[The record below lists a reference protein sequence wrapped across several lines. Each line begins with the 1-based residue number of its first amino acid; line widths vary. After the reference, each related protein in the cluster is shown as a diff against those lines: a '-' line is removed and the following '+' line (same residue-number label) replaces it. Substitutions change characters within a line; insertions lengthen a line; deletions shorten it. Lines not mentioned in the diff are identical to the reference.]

1 MTASPN
7 TPALKRFVEL
17 WAAAISQVMASLG
30 VRSPAAE
37 AAEAIS
43 APAPTAEEFEKLVCL
58 RFTASG
64 AIKGELLWVA
74 EEPAALQFAQLLLA
88 EPLKP
93 EAEFGAKQREAHAEF
108 MKQVASR
115 VSSAWLPEFG
125 TEMALAYQESAAAA
139 PVTASMVA
147 LRLTGEKFA
156 EASLRLFLEPDL
168 CAALSSVQVPPA
180 APQPTPE
187 AEPAAVEIPDAPRSN
202 PLPANLNLVLDVE
215 LEATIRFGEREM
227 LLRDIFALM
236 AGAVVELNQMVNE
249 PAELL
254 VAGRLVA
261 RGDVVLVDGNFG
273 LRVTEVVSFNERLAA
288 IAM

>member
-1 MTASPN
+1 MNTAPN
-7 TPALKRFVEL
+7 IPALQKFAEL
-17 WAAAISQVMASLG
+17 WAAALLQMMASLG
-30 VRSPAAE
+30 VGSPAAQ
-37 AAEAIS
+37 AAEAVS
-43 APAPTAEEFEKLVCL
+43 APAPTAEEFEKLICL

-64 AIKGELLWVA
+64 AIQGELLWVA
-74 EEPAALQFAQLLLA
+74 EAPAALQFAQLLLA

-93 EAEFGAKQREAHAEF
+93 DAEFGAKQREAHAEF
-108 MKQVASR
+108 SRQVAAQ
-115 VSSAWLPEFG
+115 VAFAWQAEFG
-125 TEMALAYQESAAAA
+125 TEIALAYQESAAAA

-147 LRLTGEKFA
+147 VRVTGEKFA

-168 CAALSSVQVPPA
+168 CAALSSVQVP
-180 APQPTPE
+180 APPPQQAPE
-187 AEPAAVEIPDAPRSN
+187 EPAAEEISEAPRST